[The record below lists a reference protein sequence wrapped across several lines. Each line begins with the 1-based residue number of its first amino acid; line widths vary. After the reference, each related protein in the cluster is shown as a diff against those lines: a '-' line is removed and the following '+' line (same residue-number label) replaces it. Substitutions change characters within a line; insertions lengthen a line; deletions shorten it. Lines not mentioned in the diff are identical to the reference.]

1 MTPRHMKTS
10 AIVGPIGTMAVGVTL
25 ALGVGAFLR
34 LHDPVQVFDQQQL
47 TSGVASVLDG
57 PPPTGYGLPNATDVL
72 CPAGVEVK
80 AGTTFRCSL
89 QVAGAETSVN
99 VVVTGDDQTA
109 QAGGPA
115 SGEYLVAV
123 PA

>member
-1 MTPRHMKTS
+1 MKTS

-89 QVAGAETSVN
+89 QVAGAKTSVD

-109 QAGGPA
+109 EAGGPA